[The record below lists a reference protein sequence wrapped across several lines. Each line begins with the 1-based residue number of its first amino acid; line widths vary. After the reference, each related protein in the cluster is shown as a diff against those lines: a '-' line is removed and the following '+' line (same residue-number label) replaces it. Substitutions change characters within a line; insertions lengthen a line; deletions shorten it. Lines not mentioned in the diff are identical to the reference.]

1 MLSSIQEMIKIY
13 LGYIIISTTIFK
25 LNRQDKQCYIVI
37 NQYFL
42 WFLLSENIYTNTQ
55 ATHIITHYIKST
67 ISQNNHN
74 AFYTHISAYYNSLND
89 FQPIYPVNF
98 SAAFIK
104 VTGIEFI
111 PFQFFNNFIYL
122 FIYFWLAGSL
132 LLHKG
137 FLQLWARTNLH

>member
-1 MLSSIQEMIKIY
+1 MIKIY

-42 WFLLSENIYTNTQ
+42 WFLLSENIYANTE

-67 ISQNNHN
+67 ISENNHY

-104 VTGIEFI
+104 VSGLEFI

-122 FIYFWLAGSL
+122 FIYFWLVGSL

-137 FLQLWARTNLH
+137 FL

>member
-1 MLSSIQEMIKIY
+1 MIKIY

-67 ISQNNHN
+67 IS
-74 AFYTHISAYYNSLND
+74 
-89 FQPIYPVNF
+89 
-98 SAAFIK
+98 
-104 VTGIEFI
+104 
-111 PFQFFNNFIYL
+111 
-122 FIYFWLAGSL
+122 
-132 LLHKG
+132 
-137 FLQLWARTNLH
+137 